1 MVECPPLLD
10 SQHPLFFLPPPFHA
24 PPQSAELYRQ
34 LGALLARANAA
45 LMQQRW
51 DWAGSGVLRRQFDW
65 NLECLPATYARVRPQ
80 LLQLPG
86 VDV

>member
-1 MVECPPLLD
+1 
-10 SQHPLFFLPPPFHA
+10 
-24 PPQSAELYRQ
+24 
-34 LGALLARANAA
+34 
-45 LMQQRW
+45 MQQRW